1 MIPFRHAS
9 DFFFLPSRAPPV
21 CLFICAL
28 YTSLLLLHAGPGF
41 IEKAERAYWLTCCL
55 GLINFL
61 GVQRSASFIS
71 LKRVDNSFLSLFA
84 SLRRSTTTKPTRFLL
99 PVFRCLTCVRR
110 KVSPSQMVCAKVNE
124 QAKEEAANALSEV
137 H

>member
-71 LKRVDNSFLSLFA
+71 LKRVDNSFLSLRF
-84 SLRRSTTTKPTRFLL
+84 SPTIDNNKTNPVPAAGFPL
-99 PVFRCLTCVRR
+99 PHLCAQ
-110 KVSPSQMVCAKVNE
+110 KGIAIANGVCKS
-124 QAKEEAANALSEV
+124 K
-137 H
+137 